1 LSEILKDRA
10 VVLKTYEYGE
20 TSLIVSML
28 TRSHGKMRLLAKGAR
43 KEKSSFA
50 GSLRTG
56 SLGSI
61 VFYFKQER
69 GLNLLKEIEISD
81 MILDSVQDLER
92 LCIFQAGLEVLDR
105 SVKERDA
112 DEIVFDLLEDF
123 IRVLP
128 SIADPWAALFA
139 LYARLLI
146 SSGFYPATDRC
157 AECGIVLEKG
167 FAAQPQAG
175 RVACP
180 DCGRDDSLL
189 VSERSALI
197 LAELAQ
203 GGTGDPD
210 GLSMR
215 AEERRQIGKY
225 LHYLFLY
232 HIDGYRLPNALKIL
246 KEVE

>member
-1 LSEILKDRA
+1 MSEILKDRA
-10 VVLKTYEYGE
+10 VVLKTYDYGE

-43 KEKSSFA
+43 KEKSPFA

-69 GLNLLKEIEISD
+69 GLHLLKEIETSD
-81 MILDSVQDLER
+81 MTLDSVRDLER

-112 DEIVFDLLEDF
+112 DEQVFDLLEDF
-123 IRVLP
+123 IRTLP
-128 SIADPWAALFA
+128 GVTDPWISLFA

-146 SSGFYPATDRC
+146 SSGFYPAADRC
-157 AECGIVLEKG
+157 AACGIVLEKG
-167 FAAQPQAG
+167 FTAQPQAG
-175 RVACP
+175 RVTCP
-180 DCGRDDSLL
+180 DCGREDSLV
-189 VSERSALI
+189 VSERSARTLTA
-197 LAELAQ
+197 LS
-203 GGTGDPD
+203 GGGVSDL
-210 GLSMR
+210 GALSMR
-215 AEERRQIGKY
+215 PEERKEIGRY

-232 HIDGYRLPNALKIL
+232 HIDGYRLPNARKIL
-246 KEVE
+246 TVVE